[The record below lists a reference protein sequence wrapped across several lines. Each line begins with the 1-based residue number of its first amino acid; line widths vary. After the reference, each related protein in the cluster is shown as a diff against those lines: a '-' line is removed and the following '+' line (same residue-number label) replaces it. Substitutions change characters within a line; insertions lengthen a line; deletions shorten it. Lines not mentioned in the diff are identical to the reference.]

1 MAGVQWGVVP
11 SSSLLN
17 IVCLSPPKGPHY
29 LRLFARLQ
37 ARLVMASSAIFNTGR
52 TRAPRVRAR
61 STLIVLLVKCTA
73 WNSCSLP
80 FIVNLF
86 IDMSSFV
93 VFYDCYIF
101 QIIFLTVRFCHVIF
115 ATLRLVGFLCF
126 NARCLLSF
134 FFCSLTCKRVNF
146 FGVLCVMHLSCPFSF
161 VELHWRCQRTRK
173 RLESGEPVRRRVL
186 TWSQGAF
193 LISYHFIIVAWKLGQ
208 NVFVESACNLFS
220 SFTWRSKYLNLC
232 IFTLFKDMLV
242 WPS

>member
-1 MAGVQWGVVP
+1 MLHVWEREVP
-11 SSSLLN
+11 W
-17 IVCLSPPKGPHY
+17 
-29 LRLFARLQ
+29 LF
-37 ARLVMASSAIFNTGR
+37 
-52 TRAPRVRAR
+52 
-61 STLIVLLVKCTA
+61 LLVKCTA